1 MLCWPSALKKGQTR
15 AVLDRDNHS
24 LLNLRFRCF
33 FLLATVLLSG
43 CVAPT
48 KNAISAPASFYE
60 KTRQLCLGW
69 ETTPTFGFSR
79 SEPLE
84 FRGRR
89 AGQRFYIDDVDG
101 SVIELEVIGDAETP
115 NRFVAVLLDASQS
128 PRLLFALSGI
138 CEFQVGRQILYDDN
152 NKAASIIDFDE
163 ELKARGDPELLNPI
177 WQPAQRKSENSLRV
191 AMIDSGV
198 NYLLPEI
205 NEHLAVDQQG
215 KLIGFDFWDMDDRP
229 FDAHPGRSAFF
240 VQRHGTKTASILL
253 REAPGIEL
261 VPYRYPRPDMTRMRD
276 LIEHAVQHEVR
287 ILGMPLGGNR
297 PAEWQTF
304 AEVAAENPELLFIA
318 SAGNNGFDIDRQPIF
333 PASLNLDNL
342 LVVTSS
348 DDFVKPA
355 ERSNWGQI
363 SVDYLLPAENI
374 VALDFTGLPTR
385 VSGSSYAVSRLV
397 ALSARLLQKN
407 PDWGASDIIS
417 ELRNR
422 YQAIA
427 PRAQR
432 WVNGGF
438 IPNPL
443 DDGNQV
449 FDQDLQRLELPGE
462 QALGLSLD
470 VLVLD
475 ERWSEESVQA
485 ALEQAFD
492 ILAQCDIGP
501 LQGLVRRV
509 EVPDYLRDLS
519 VGNAHTLFSAIP
531 GGGVRAVFA
540 RDTIMQE
547 QYTGEA
553 FGYGNT
559 SMRPWMTNS
568 VWLVLGVDDP
578 GVALAHEL
586 FHVLANDGSHT
597 EASGNLMQGETR
609 PDGTNLSASQCL
621 QATGTGLQN
630 RLLVVPQS

>member
-1 MLCWPSALKKGQTR
+1 MRQAQNFPG
-15 AVLDRDNHS
+15 
-24 LLNLRFRCF
+24 LNL
-33 FLLATVLLSG
+33 LLVLLTSMLLGG
-43 CVAPT
+43 CV
-48 KNAISAPASFYE
+48 SAMQAEQSASAELYA
-60 KTRQLCLGW
+60 KIRQICLDW
-69 ETTPTFGFSR
+69 EASPTFEFQR

-84 FRGRR
+84 FRGRQ
-89 AGQRFYIDDVDG
+89 AGQRFYLDDVDG
-101 SVIELEVIGDAETP
+101 SVIELEVIGNPESP
-115 NRFVAVLLDASQS
+115 NRFIAVLLDRSQL
-128 PRLLFALSGI
+128 PRTLFAFDGI
-138 CEFQVGRQILYDDN
+138 CEFQIGRQIRYDGN
-152 NKAASIIDFDE
+152 GKAMAIIDFDS
-163 ELKARGDPELLNPI
+163 ELEPRGEAELLNPP
-177 WQPAQRKSENSLRV
+177 WKPGQATDGSNQSLRV
-191 AMIDSGV
+191 GMIDSGV
-198 NYLLPEI
+198 NYLLPDI

-215 KLIGFDFWDMDDRP
+215 KLIGYDFWEMDELP

-253 REAPGIEL
+253 AEAPGISL

-276 LIEHAVQHEVR
+276 LIKHAVKHDVR

-304 AEVAAENPELLFIA
+304 AEVATEYPDLLFIA

-333 PASLNLDNL
+333 PASLGLDNL

-355 ERSNWGQI
+355 ERSNWGSR
-363 SVDYLLPAENI
+363 SVDYLLPAENLG
-374 VALDFTGLPTR
+374 ALDFSGEKTR

-397 ALSARLLQKN
+397 ALSARLMQKN
-407 PDWGASDIIS
+407 PEWRASEVIN
-417 ELRNR
+417 ELRQR
-422 YQAIA
+422 YQAVA

-432 WVNGGF
+432 WVSTGF
-438 IPNPL
+438 IPDPL
-443 DDGNQV
+443 AEVSPD
-449 FDQDLQRLELPGE
+449 FDQQLKRLELSGE

-475 ERWSEESVQA
+475 ERWSEQAVQA

-492 ILAQCDIGP
+492 ILAQCEIGP
-501 LQGLVRRV
+501 LQGLVRRLDL
-509 EVPDYLRDLS
+509 PDYLRDLS
-519 VGNAHTLFSAIP
+519 VGNAYTLFSAIP
-531 GGGVRAVFA
+531 GGGIRAVFA